1 MSLSENPTSP
11 LILHFLKPVML
22 AANSPALILEK
33 CQRSEITTN
42 KFYNPY
48 EQKSWVLIDEKKK
61 LNLLKQNR

>member
-33 CQRSEITTN
+33 CQRSEITMN

-48 EQKSWVLIDEKKK
+48 EQKS
-61 LNLLKQNR
+61 